1 MSVSARLIPAQLSG
15 IVGDANY
22 SSDPE
27 RLETYAVDGTK
38 PSAVVRPGSS
48 EEIVQVVKFAAAEKL
63 AMVVMG
69 SRTKL
74 GIGLPP
80 RQFDLAL
87 DMTRLNR
94 VLAYDPGDLTL
105 SIEAGVPLCDVQRTL
120 AEHGQFLPLEVPFM
134 NRTTVG
140 GTIASGADSSLRQ
153 FYGTARDYILG
164 LEFVTGEGIAAKS
177 GGRVV
182 KNVTGYDIHKLLAGS
197 LGTLGV
203 ITRINLRTFPRPS
216 NIRGFVA
223 SFDTCEGV
231 LGLRNRVAKSPLT
244 LLTLEILSP
253 RATELLAGA
262 AGARIEPNPLPA
274 SLLSS
279 KHWTLSASFTG
290 NDNVVTRCER
300 ELREMAQLSGSNN
313 AEIVEEK
320 QMAGVFGRQREFV
333 PIMLESSAATTIL
346 KMSVL
351 PSRMADLLGVAG
363 EAADESAVPWAAMAR
378 GVGVIYFALMPEE
391 MTEKTLKKVG
401 EAANKISVACASL
414 DGNVT
419 IAWCPSEWKP
429 ALNIW
434 GPNRSDFELMRKLK
448 KLFDPCDVFSPGRFA
463 GGI

>member
-1 MSVSARLIPAQLSG
+1 MNVSARLIPAQLSG
-15 IVGDANY
+15 IVGDVNYFAN
-22 SSDPE
+22 PE
-27 RLETYAVDGTK
+27 RLQPYAVDGRM

-63 AMVVMG
+63 AIVVMG
-69 SRTKL
+69 ARTKL

-105 SIEAGVPLCDVQRTL
+105 CVEAGVPLCDVQRTL

-134 NRTTVG
+134 SRTTVG
-140 GTIASGADSSLRQ
+140 GTIASGVDSPLRQ

-216 NIRGFVA
+216 NTRGFVA
-223 SFDTCEGV
+223 SFETCEGV
-231 LGLRNRVAKSPLT
+231 LALRNRIAKSPLT

-253 RATELLAGA
+253 RAAELLSGEA
-262 AGARIEPNPLPA
+262 AARIEPTPLPT

-279 KHWTLSASFTG
+279 KHWTLTASFAG
-290 NDNVVTRCER
+290 NENVLARYGR
-300 ELREMAQLSGSNN
+300 ELREMAELSGANN
-313 AEIVEEK
+313 AEIVDEK
-320 QMAGVFGRQREFV
+320 QVAGVFGRQREFV

-351 PSRMADLLGVAG
+351 PSRMADLLGFAA
-363 EAADESAVPWAAMAR
+363 EAADENALPWAAMAR
-378 GVGVIYFALMPEE
+378 GVGVIYFALLPVE
-391 MTEKTLKKVG
+391 MTDQTMKKVAQ
-401 EAANKISVACASL
+401 AANKIFAGCSKL
-414 DGNVT
+414 DGNAT
-419 IAWCPSEWKP
+419 IPWCPSEWKP

-448 KLFDPCDVFSPGRFA
+448 NLFDPGGVLSPGRFA
-463 GGI
+463 AGI